1 MVANGEPVIVTP
13 MLSSF
18 LIQTLNG
25 LASASSLFLVAVGL
39 SLIFGVTRIV
49 NFAHGSFYMLGVY
62 VAYSVATAVG
72 GALGFWGGVLV
83 AGLVVAAVGLV
94 AEFLIL
100 RRIYDAPEL
109 LQLIATFGLV
119 LIIKDAA
126 LAIWGP
132 EDLLGPRA
140 PGFRGA
146 VDIFGKA
153 FPTYD
158 LLLIALGVAMLFAL
172 TTLLKKTRF
181 GLLLRAAT
189 QDREMTDAL
198 GVNQKLLFTAVFA
211 LGSFLAGIGGALQLP
226 REPANLAMDLTIIA
240 DVFVVVVV
248 GGLGSLP
255 GAFVA
260 AIIISLVKAWC
271 IGLGEVTLFGVAFEF
286 SKLTLVAEFIVMALV
301 LVFKP
306 HGLFGRALSHAA
318 PSRETAL
325 AQLPIV
331 PPGRNTWIAL
341 AVVVVVLA
349 LLPVFVGEY
358 SLVLAIDII
367 VFALFAASLGLII
380 GPGGM
385 GSFGHAAYFGLGAY
399 GAALAVKAGLGFVP
413 ALGGGIALA
422 AAAALLFGWFS
433 VRLSG
438 TYMAML
444 TLAFAQIT
452 WSIIFQW
459 DAVTGGSNGLV
470 GIWPPE
476 WLSDRANFYW
486 TVLAIAGAGLLLCSW
501 LVHTALGYS
510 LRAARDAQVKARSI
524 GLSPRRLQWTAFVI
538 AGALAGVAGALYA
551 FSKGSISPEVLGI
564 PRSVDALVMVLL
576 GGINTLAGPIV
587 GAAAFTWL
595 QDTLARS
602 TEYWRAALGAIILA
616 LVLLFPRGIVGTVV
630 PLLERYLRRSAG

>member
-1 MVANGEPVIVTP
+1 

-62 VAYSVATAVG
+62 VAYSVATAVS

-83 AGLVVAAVGLV
+83 AGLVVAVVGLV

-153 FPTYD
+153 FPAYD
-158 LLLIALGVAMLFAL
+158 LLLIALGVAMLVVL
-172 TTLLKKTRF
+172 TVLLQKTRF

-226 REPANLAMDLTIIA
+226 REPANLAMDLAIIA

-248 GGLGSLP
+248 GGLGSLS

-260 AIIISLVKAWC
+260 AIIVSLVKAWC
-271 IGLGEVTLFGVAFEF
+271 IGIGDVNLFGIEFAF

-306 HGLFGRALSHAA
+306 HGLFGRALAHASA
-318 PSRETAL
+318 PREASSTQTTIA
-325 AQLPIV
+325 
-331 PPGRNTWIAL
+331 PPGRSTWLML
-341 AVVVVVLA
+341 AVLVAALGVLPA
-349 LLPVFVGEY
+349 FAGDY
-358 SLVLAIDII
+358 TLVLAIDVI

-399 GAALAVKAGLGFVP
+399 GAALAAAAGSGF
-413 ALGGGIALA
+413 ALALLAGIALA

-452 WSIIFQW
+452 WSIVFQW

-470 GIWPPE
+470 GIWPPD
-476 WLSDRANFYW
+476 WLAGRAYFYW
-486 TVLAIAGAGLLLCSW
+486 MVLVIAGGGILLCNW
-501 LVHTALGYS
+501 IVHTPLGYS
-510 LRAARDAQVKARSI
+510 LRAARDAPVKARSI
-524 GLSPRRLQWTAFVI
+524 GLSPRSLQWTAFVI

-576 GGINTLAGPIV
+576 GGINTLAGPAV
-587 GAAAFTWL
+587 GAAVFTWL
-595 QDTLARS
+595 QDALARS
-602 TEYWRAALGAIILA
+602 TEYWRATLGAVILL
-616 LVLLFPRGIVGTVV
+616 LVLLFPRGIVGTLS
-630 PLLERYLRRSAG
+630 PLLRSLAVRGGRQ

>member
-1 MVANGEPVIVTP
+1 MI
-13 MLSSF
+13 SSF
-18 LIQTLNG
+18 LLQTLNG

-49 NFAHGSFYMLGVY
+49 NFAHGSLYMLGVY
-62 VAYSVATAVG
+62 VAYSVATHVG
-72 GALGFWGGVLV
+72 GALGFWGGVVV
-83 AGLVVAAVGLV
+83 AGLAVALIGLI
-94 AEFLIL
+94 AELLIL

-109 LQLIATFGLV
+109 LQLIATFALV

-126 LAIWGP
+126 LLTWGP

-140 PGFRGA
+140 PGFTGA
-146 VDIFGKA
+146 INILGKA

-158 LLLIALGVAMLFAL
+158 LLLIALGVLMLIAL
-172 TTLLKKTRF
+172 TALMKKTRF

-189 QDREMTDAL
+189 EDRDMTDAL

-211 LGSFLAGIGGALQLP
+211 LGSFFAGIGGALQLP

-260 AIIISLVKAWC
+260 AIIISLVKAYC
-271 IGLGEVTLFGVAFEF
+271 IGAGDVTLFGVEFAF
-286 SKLTLVAEFIVMALV
+286 SKLTLVAEFVVMALV

-306 HGLFGRALSHAA
+306 HGLFGKPIAHARSA
-318 PSRETAL
+318 A
-325 AQLPIV
+325 
-331 PPGRNTWIAL
+331 
-341 AVVVVVLA
+341 VLA
-349 LLPVFVGEY
+349 PLVRPLGRGALFAAALLAALMVALPFVTGDY
-358 SLVLAIDII
+358 ALVLAIDMM
-367 VFALFAASLGLII
+367 VFALFAASLGLVI
-380 GPGGM
+380 GSGGM

-399 GAALAVKAGLGFVP
+399 GAALAVKAGLGFGATMASGV
-413 ALGGGIALA
+413 LLA
-422 AAAALLFGWFS
+422 GSAALLFGWFS

-452 WSIIFQW
+452 WSIVFQW

-470 GIWPPE
+470 GVWPPD
-476 WLSDRANFYW
+476 WLADRTNFYW
-486 TVLAIAGAGLLLCSW
+486 MVCAVCAAGLLVCAW
-501 LVHTALGYS
+501 LVHAPLGYS
-510 LRAARDAQVKARSI
+510 VRAARDAPVKAQAI
-524 GLSPRRLQWTAFVI
+524 GLSPRRLQWAVFVI
-538 AGALAGVAGALYA
+538 AGMLAGMAGVMHA
-551 FSKGSISPEVLGI
+551 FSKGSISPDVLAI

-602 TEYWRAALGAIILA
+602 TDYWRAALGVTIL
-616 LVLLFPRGIVGTVV
+616 LIVLLFPRGIVGT
-630 PLLERYLRRSAG
+630 LSAFATRRSAR

>member
-1 MVANGEPVIVTP
+1 

-62 VAYSVATAVG
+62 VAYSVATTVG

-83 AGLVVAAVGLV
+83 AGLAVAVVGLA

-158 LLLIALGVAMLFAL
+158 LLLIVLGVLMLLAL

-271 IGLGEVTLFGVAFEF
+271 IGLGEVTFFGVAFEF

-318 PSRETAL
+318 PSREAAL
-325 AQLPIV
+325 AQLPIS
-331 PPGRNTWIAL
+331 PPGRNRWIAL
-341 AVVVVVLA
+341 AVVITALAVLPA
-349 LLPVFVGEY
+349 LVGEY
-358 SLVLAIDII
+358 SLVLAVDII

-399 GAALAVKAGLGFVP
+399 GAALAVKAGLGFMP
-413 ALGGGIALA
+413 ALGSGVVLA

-470 GIWPPE
+470 GIWPPD
-476 WLSDRANFYW
+476 WLSDRAHFYW
-486 TVLAIAGAGLLLCSW
+486 MVLAVAGAGLLVCSW
-501 LVHTALGYS
+501 IVHTPLGYS
-510 LRAARDAQVKARSI
+510 LRAARDAPVKARSI
-524 GLSPRRLQWTAFVI
+524 GLSPRRLQWMAFVI

-576 GGINTLAGPIV
+576 GGINTLAGPIM

-602 TEYWRAALGAIILA
+602 TEYWRAALGAIILT
-616 LVLLFPRGIVGTVV
+616 LVMLFPRGIVGTVGPFFTSV
-630 PLLERYLRRSAG
+630 LRRQSLLSRSAGEG

>member
-1 MVANGEPVIVTP
+1 MFA
-13 MLSSF
+13 SF

-49 NFAHGSFYMLGVY
+49 NFAHGSLYMLGVY
-62 VAYSVATAVG
+62 VAYSVATHVG
-72 GALGFWGGVLV
+72 GALGFWGGVVV
-83 AGLVVAAVGLV
+83 AGLAVALIGLI
-94 AEFLIL
+94 AELLIL
-100 RRIYDAPEL
+100 RRIYDAPDL
-109 LQLIATFGLV
+109 LQLIATFALV

-126 LAIWGP
+126 LLIWGP

-140 PGFRGA
+140 PGFTGA
-146 VDIFGKA
+146 IDILGKA

-158 LLLIALGVAMLFAL
+158 LLLIVLGVLMLFAL
-172 TTLLKKTRF
+172 TMLLKKTRF

-189 QDREMTDAL
+189 QDREMSDAL

-260 AIIISLVKAWC
+260 AIIISLVKAYC
-271 IGLGEVTLFGVAFEF
+271 IGAGDVTLFGVEFAF
-286 SKLTLVAEFIVMALV
+286 SKLTLVAEFVVMALV

-306 HGLFGRALSHAA
+306 HGLFGKPITHARTA
-318 PSRETAL
+318 AVIGPLLRPLGRGAWLATAL
-325 AQLPIV
+325 
-331 PPGRNTWIAL
+331 L
-341 AVVVVVLA
+341 ACVMG
-349 LLPVFVGEY
+349 LLPLATGDY
-358 SLVLAIDII
+358 ALVLAVDMM
-367 VFALFAASLGLII
+367 VFALFAASLGLVI

-399 GAALAVKAGLGFVP
+399 GAALAVKAGLGFF
-413 ALGGGIALA
+413 AAMAGGVLLA
-422 AAAALLFGWFS
+422 GGAALVFGWFS

-452 WSIIFQW
+452 WSIVFQW

-470 GIWPPE
+470 GVWPPE
-476 WLSDRANFYW
+476 WLSDRTNFYW
-486 TVLAIAGAGLLLCSW
+486 MVCAVCAAGLLVCAW
-501 LVHTALGYS
+501 LVHAPLGYS
-510 LRAARDAQVKARSI
+510 VRAARDAPLKAQSI
-524 GLSPRRLQWTAFVI
+524 GLSPRRLQWVVFVI
-538 AGALAGVAGALYA
+538 AGVLAGLAGVMHA
-551 FSKGSISPEVLGI
+551 FSKGSISPDVLAI

-587 GAAAFTWL
+587 GAVAFTWL

-602 TEYWRAALGAIILA
+602 TEYWRAALGVTIL
-616 LVLLFPRGIVGTVV
+616 LIVLLFPRGIVGT
-630 PLLERYLRRSAG
+630 LSAFAARRSAR

>member
-1 MVANGEPVIVTP
+1 MFA
-13 MLSSF
+13 SF
-18 LIQTLNG
+18 LIQALNG

-49 NFAHGSFYMLGVY
+49 NFAHGSLYMLGVY
-62 VAYSVATAVG
+62 VAYSVATHVG
-72 GALGFWGGVLV
+72 GALGFWGGVVV
-83 AGLVVAAVGLV
+83 AGLAVALIGLI
-94 AEFLIL
+94 AELLIL
-100 RRIYDAPEL
+100 RRIYDAPDL
-109 LQLIATFGLV
+109 LQLIATFALV

-126 LAIWGP
+126 LLIWGP

-140 PGFRGA
+140 PGFTGA
-146 VDIFGKA
+146 IDILGKA

-158 LLLIALGVAMLFAL
+158 LLLIVLGVLMLFAL
-172 TTLLKKTRF
+172 TMLLKKTRF

-189 QDREMTDAL
+189 QDREMSDAL

-260 AIIISLVKAWC
+260 AIIISLVKAYC
-271 IGLGEVTLFGVAFEF
+271 IGAGDVTLFGVEFAF
-286 SKLTLVAEFIVMALV
+286 SKLTLVAEFVVMALV

-306 HGLFGRALSHAA
+306 HGLFGKPITHARTA
-318 PSRETAL
+318 AVIGPLLRPLGRGAWLATAL
-325 AQLPIV
+325 
-331 PPGRNTWIAL
+331 L
-341 AVVVVVLA
+341 ACVMG
-349 LLPVFVGEY
+349 LLPLATGDY
-358 SLVLAIDII
+358 ALVLAVDMM
-367 VFALFAASLGLII
+367 VFALFAASLGLVI

-399 GAALAVKAGLGFVP
+399 GAALAVKAGLGFF
-413 ALGGGIALA
+413 AAMAGGVLLA
-422 AAAALLFGWFS
+422 GGAALVFGWFS

-452 WSIIFQW
+452 WSIVFQW

-470 GIWPPE
+470 GVWPPE
-476 WLSDRANFYW
+476 WLSDRTNFYW
-486 TVLAIAGAGLLLCSW
+486 MVCAVCAAGLLVCAW
-501 LVHTALGYS
+501 LVHAPLGYS
-510 LRAARDAQVKARSI
+510 VRAARDAPVKAQSI
-524 GLSPRRLQWTAFVI
+524 GLSPRRLQWVVFVI
-538 AGALAGVAGALYA
+538 AGVLAGLAGVMHA
-551 FSKGSISPEVLGI
+551 FSKGSISPDVLSI

-587 GAAAFTWL
+587 GAVAFTWL

-602 TEYWRAALGAIILA
+602 TEYWRAALGVTIL
-616 LVLLFPRGIVGTVV
+616 LIVLLFPRGIVGT
-630 PLLERYLRRSAG
+630 LSAFAARRSAR

>member
-1 MVANGEPVIVTP
+1 

-62 VAYSVATAVG
+62 VAYSVATVVG

-83 AGLVVAAVGLV
+83 AGLVVAVVGLV

-146 VDIFGKA
+146 VEIFGKA

-158 LLLIALGVAMLFAL
+158 LLLIALGVLMLATL
-172 TTLLKKTRF
+172 TALLKKTRF

-260 AIIISLVKAWC
+260 AIVISLVKAWC
-271 IGLGEVTLFGVAFEF
+271 IGIGEMTLFGVSFEF

-306 HGLFGRALSHAA
+306 YGLFGRPLAHSRSTVMTTPLIRAPNRAALV
-318 PSRETAL
+318 RL
-325 AQLPIV
+325 
-331 PPGRNTWIAL
+331 
-341 AVVVVVLA
+341 
-349 LLPVFVGEY
+349 
-358 SLVLAIDII
+358 LVLAIALVLIPALVSDYAQVLAIDMLI
-367 VFALFAASLGLII
+367 FALFAASLGLVI

-399 GAALAVKAGLGFVP
+399 GAAVVFKLGYGFVL
-413 ALGGGIALA
+413 ACLGGVALA
-422 AAAALLFGWFS
+422 AIAAVVFGWFS
-433 VRLSG
+433 VRLAG

-444 TLAFAQIT
+444 TLAFAQIV
-452 WSIIFQW
+452 WSVVFQW
-459 DAVTGGSNGLV
+459 DAVTGGSNGMV
-470 GIWPPE
+470 GLWPPE
-476 WLSDRANFYW
+476 WLSDRDDFYW
-486 TVLAIAGAGLLLCSW
+486 FVLAVCASGFAFCAW
-501 LVHTALGYS
+501 LVFTPLGFAV
-510 LRAARDAQVKARSI
+510 RAARDASVKAQAI
-524 GLSPRRLQWTAFVI
+524 GLVPMRLQWATFVL
-538 AGALAGVAGALYA
+538 AGAVAGVAGALYA
-551 FSKGSISPEVLGI
+551 FSKGSISPDVLSI

-576 GGINTLAGPIV
+576 GGVNTLLGPLV
-587 GAAAFTWL
+587 GAAVFTWL

-602 TEYWRAALGAIILA
+602 TEYWRAVLGMTVLA
-616 LVLLFPRGIVGTVV
+616 LVLLFPRGIVGTMGPWVSA
-630 PLLERYLRRSAG
+630 RMTRGRRR

>member
-1 MVANGEPVIVTP
+1 

-18 LIQTLNG
+18 LIQTLIG

-39 SLIFGVTRIV
+39 SLIFGVTRVV
-49 NFAHGSFYMLGVY
+49 NFAHGSLYMLGVY
-62 VAYSVATAVG
+62 VAYTVAATLG
-72 GALGFWGGVLV
+72 GAFGFWGGVLA
-83 AGLVVAAVGLV
+83 AGLAVAVVGLL

-109 LQLIATFGLV
+109 LQLIATFALV

-140 PGFRGA
+140 PGFTGA

-158 LLLIALGVAMLFAL
+158 LLLIVLGVLMLLSL

-198 GVNQKLLFTAVFA
+198 GVNQKLLFTSVFA
-211 LGSFLAGIGGALQLP
+211 LGSFLAGLGGALQLP

-260 AIIISLVKAWC
+260 AIIISLVKAYC
-271 IGLGEVTLFGVAFEF
+271 IGLGEVTLFGVEFAF
-286 SKLTLVAEFIVMALV
+286 SKLTLVAEFIVMAIV
-301 LVFKP
+301 LMFKP
-306 HGLFGRALSHAA
+306 NGLFGKPLTHARSAALVA
-318 PSRETAL
+318 PVVR
-325 AQLPIV
+325 
-331 PPGRNTWIAL
+331 PPGRAAL
-341 AVVVVVLA
+341 LVTVAFAVALA
-349 LLPVFVGEY
+349 LLPMFIDEY
-358 SLVLAIDII
+358 TLVLAIDMM

-399 GAALAVKAGLGFVP
+399 GAALAVKLGFGFV
-413 ALGGGIALA
+413 AAMGCGVTLAGG
-422 AAAALLFGWFS
+422 AALLFGWFS

-452 WSIIFQW
+452 WSVVFQW

-476 WLSDRANFYW
+476 WLADHINFYW
-486 TVLAIAGAGLLLCSW
+486 MVFAVCGVGLAFCSW
-501 LVHTALGYS
+501 LVHTPLGYS
-510 LRAARDAQVKARSI
+510 ARAARDAPVKARAI
-524 GLSPRRLQWTAFVI
+524 GLSPMRLQWAVFTF
-538 AGALAGVAGALYA
+538 AGALAGVAGALYV
-551 FSKGSISPEVLGI
+551 FSKGSVSPEVLAI

-576 GGINTLAGPIV
+576 GGINTLVGPIM
-587 GAAAFTWL
+587 GAVAFTWL
-595 QDTLARS
+595 QDTLARN
-602 TEYWRAALGAIILA
+602 TEYWRAALGLTILG
-616 LVLLFPRGIVGTVV
+616 LVLLFPKGIVGTIGPRIEALVA
-630 PLLERYLRRSAG
+630 RGSAR

>member
-1 MVANGEPVIVTP
+1 
-13 MLSSF
+13 
-18 LIQTLNG
+18 
-25 LASASSLFLVAVGL
+25 

-49 NFAHGSFYMLGVY
+49 NFAHGSLYMLGVY
-62 VAYSVATAVG
+62 VAYSVATHVG
-72 GALGFWGGVLV
+72 GALGFWGGVVV
-83 AGLVVAAVGLV
+83 AGLAVALIGLI
-94 AEFLIL
+94 AELLIL

-109 LQLIATFGLV
+109 LQLIATFALV

-126 LAIWGP
+126 LLIWGP

-140 PGFRGA
+140 PGFTGA
-146 VDIFGKA
+146 IDILGKA

-158 LLLIALGVAMLFAL
+158 LLLIVLGVLMLFAL
-172 TTLLKKTRF
+172 TMLLKKTRF

-189 QDREMTDAL
+189 QDREMSDAL

-260 AIIISLVKAWC
+260 AIIISLVKAYC
-271 IGLGEVTLFGVAFEF
+271 IGAGDVTLFGVEFAF
-286 SKLTLVAEFIVMALV
+286 SKLTLVAEFVVMALV

-306 HGLFGRALSHAA
+306 HGLFGKPITHARTA
-318 PSRETAL
+318 AVIGPLLRPLGRGAWLATAL
-325 AQLPIV
+325 
-331 PPGRNTWIAL
+331 L
-341 AVVVVVLA
+341 ACVMG
-349 LLPVFVGEY
+349 LLPLATGDY
-358 SLVLAIDII
+358 ALVLAVDMM
-367 VFALFAASLGLII
+367 VFALFAASLGLVI

-399 GAALAVKAGLGFVP
+399 GAALAVKAGLGFF
-413 ALGGGIALA
+413 AAMAGGVLLA
-422 AAAALLFGWFS
+422 GSAALVFGWFS

-452 WSIIFQW
+452 WSIVFQW

-470 GIWPPE
+470 GVWPPE
-476 WLSDRANFYW
+476 WLSDRTNFYW
-486 TVLAIAGAGLLLCSW
+486 MVCAVCAAGLLVCAW
-501 LVHTALGYS
+501 LVHAPLGYS
-510 LRAARDAQVKARSI
+510 VRAARDAPVKAQSI
-524 GLSPRRLQWTAFVI
+524 GLSPRRLQWVVFVI
-538 AGALAGVAGALYA
+538 AGVLAGLAGVMHA
-551 FSKGSISPEVLGI
+551 FSKGSISPDVLAI

-587 GAAAFTWL
+587 GAVAFTWL

-602 TEYWRAALGAIILA
+602 TEYWRAALGVTIL
-616 LVLLFPRGIVGTVV
+616 LIVLLFPRGIVGT
-630 PLLERYLRRSAG
+630 LSAFAARRSAR